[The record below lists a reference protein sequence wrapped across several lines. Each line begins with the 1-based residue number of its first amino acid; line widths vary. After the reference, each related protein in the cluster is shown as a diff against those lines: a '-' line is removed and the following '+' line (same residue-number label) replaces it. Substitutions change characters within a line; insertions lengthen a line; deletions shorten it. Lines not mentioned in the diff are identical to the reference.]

1 MRKSRVKSPVV
12 SNSEGSEE
20 EVGDRSLVQ
29 RKTCFVHGF
38 FKKGWYPTWCARK
51 IVTLAQ
57 MLVFMSLQCWGVRL
71 VSNTRHS
78 ESR

>member
-29 RKTCFVHGF
+29 CKTCFVQGF
-38 FKKGWYPTWCARK
+38 FKKG
-51 IVTLAQ
+51 
-57 MLVFMSLQCWGVRL
+57 
-71 VSNTRHS
+71 
-78 ESR
+78 